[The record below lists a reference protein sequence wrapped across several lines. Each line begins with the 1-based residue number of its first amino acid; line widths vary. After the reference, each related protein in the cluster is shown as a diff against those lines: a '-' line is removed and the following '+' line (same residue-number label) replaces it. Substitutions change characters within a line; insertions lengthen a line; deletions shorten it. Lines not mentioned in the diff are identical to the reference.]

1 MKTSKSIVCKCER
14 CNKPFK
20 AYTHEDK
27 SLCKACKAVIDE
39 EKLESMTGEKIHK
52 SMTRTPLDAAMDR
65 CRNTDISMKLFF
77 AEMDERDAEKKRKN
91 GAAMT
96 LKCKDCGR
104 EFTITVGEKEF
115 YESKSLF
122 LPVRCSSCRKNRKAN
137 GDGGNG

>member
-1 MKTSKSIVCKCER
+1 MKTSKSVVCKCER

-27 SLCKACKAVIDE
+27 SLCKACKAVINE
-39 EKLESMTGEKIHK
+39 EKLESMTGMKIRK
-52 SMTRTPLDAAMDR
+52 SMTRTQLDAVASR
-65 CRNTDISMKLFF
+65 RRSTDINVKLFF
-77 AEMDERDAEKKRKN
+77 AEMDARDAEKKRKN
-91 GAAMT
+91 EAAMT
-96 LKCKDCGR
+96 LKCKDCGE

-137 GDGGNG
+137 NDGSPK

>member
-1 MKTSKSIVCKCER
+1 MKTSKSVVCKCER

-27 SLCKACKAVIDE
+27 TLCKACKAVINE
-39 EKLESMTGEKIHK
+39 EKLESMTGEKILK
-52 SMTRTPLDAAMDR
+52 TMTRTRLDAVMNR
-65 CRNTDISMKLFF
+65 CRNTDINMQLFF
-77 AEMDERDAEKKRKN
+77 AEMDARVAEKKRKN
-91 GAAMT
+91 EAAMT
-96 LKCKDCGR
+96 LKCKDCGK

-137 GDGGNG
+137 GDGEND